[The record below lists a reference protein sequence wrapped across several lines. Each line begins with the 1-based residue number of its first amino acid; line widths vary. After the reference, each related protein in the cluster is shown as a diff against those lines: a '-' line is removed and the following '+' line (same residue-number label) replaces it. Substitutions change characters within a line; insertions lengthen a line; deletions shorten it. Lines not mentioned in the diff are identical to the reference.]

1 MPLISN
7 CARIQR
13 VTMNAAAV
21 SHSTRIDVS
30 NFITS
35 RQPRRASTF
44 AHPCR
49 RTRAPPRS
57 SARTRARTL
66 STVHIARRC
75 RARARSPPWSCAR
88 RLLTPPAVGAS
99 YTRARRASA
108 IDARHRD
115 ATRTHRTRPAW
126 VPRRTRARRRA
137 RARDARCVRAH
148 ACFKSSRWVEHSGR
162 IEQETV
168 RSMRRHGR
176 GEVFHV

>member
-13 VTMNAAAV
+13 VTINAAAV

-49 RTRAPPRS
+49 RTRALPRS
-57 SARTRARTL
+57 NARARARTL

-88 RLLTPPAVGAS
+88 RNLTRLSCRARCLIH
-99 YTRARRASA
+99 TRAPRVRHRCAPPRRHPHASHASRVGSSTHPRAASRPRPRRAV
-108 IDARHRD
+108 
-115 ATRTHRTRPAW
+115 RP
-126 VPRRTRARRRA
+126 RARMLQKFPMGRTFRA
-137 RARDARCVRAH
+137 D
-148 ACFKSSRWVEHSGR
+148 
-162 IEQETV
+162 
-168 RSMRRHGR
+168 
-176 GEVFHV
+176 